1 MLEIKNLT
9 KYYGKNQALDNVNL
23 ALSPNIYGLLGPN
36 GAGKTTLMNIITL
49 SLGRYS
55 GQVLWNDTDIEKL
68 GKSYR
73 SLLGYMPQQQG
84 LYEGFT
90 GLDFLCY
97 IATLKA
103 IPQKNLKGEVMRVAD
118 LVNLRPRLNEKLSGF
133 SGGMKQRILLASAV
147 LGDPKLIILDEPTA
161 GLDPKERIRTR
172 ELIKSLSSDRIIIV
186 ATHVVSDI
194 ETIADEIILMK
205 KGNIVKKGS
214 PADLTATLG
223 NNATLEDVYMS
234 EFADEAEEL
243 P

>member
-1 MLEIKNLT
+1 MFEVKNLT
-9 KYYGKNQALDNVNL
+9 KYYGKNRALDNVTL
-23 ALSPNIYGLLGPN
+23 SLSPNIYGLLGPN

-49 SLGRYS
+49 SLGKYS
-55 GQVLWNDTDIEKL
+55 GEVLWNGTNIEKL

-73 SLLGYMPQQQG
+73 SILGYMPQQQG

-90 GLDFLCY
+90 GLEFLCY

-103 IPQKNLKGEVMRVAD
+103 IPKKALKDEVYRVAQ
-118 LVNLRPRLNEKLSGF
+118 LVNLKSRLNERLGGF
-133 SGGMKQRILLASAV
+133 SGGMKQRILLASAI
-147 LGDPKLIILDEPTA
+147 LGDPKLVVLDEPTA

-172 ELIKSLSSDRIIIV
+172 ELIKALSSDRIIIV

-205 KGNIVKKGS
+205 KGNIDKEGS
-214 PADLTATLG
+214 PTELTAALD
-223 NNATLEDVYMS
+223 NDATLEDVYMS